1 METFEEF
8 LNTVD
13 DEEKR
18 VKLKIVLDWVQTNY
32 PHFDEE
38 VKWKQPMF
46 SNEGT
51 YMIGFSVAKNHVAVS
66 PEKAGITKFEDELQE
81 RGYNPTAMIFRVPW
95 NKEMDYDLLKRI
107 IDFQEKDK
115 KGYGTYWRK
124 A

>member
-1 METFEEF
+1 M
-8 LNTVD
+8 
-13 DEEKR
+13 
-18 VKLKIVLDWVQTNY
+18 KLKIVLDWVQTNY
-32 PHFDEE
+32 PYFDEE

-51 YMIGFSVAKNHVAVS
+51 YMFGFSVAKNHMAIS
-66 PEKAGITKFEDELQE
+66 PEKAGITKFEGELKE
-81 RGYNPTAMIFRVPW
+81 KGYDPTVMIFKVPW

-115 KGYGTYWRK
+115 KGYDTYWRK